1 VRLIDRIVHL
11 LRVPAAAAVLAV
23 PIALVAL
30 HAGAG
35 AEIVAKA
42 AGIPSNANGIGGFIN
57 GAKALVTPALV
68 MTAAIAPLALIAGGL
83 VLLFGGRRGM
93 QIIGTSLGVLLL
105 LGSVTA
111 LVA

>member
-1 VRLIDRIVHL
+1 VH
-11 LRVPAAAAVLAV
+11 P
-23 PIALVAL
+23 
-30 HAGAG
+30 
-35 AEIVAKA
+35 
-42 AGIPSNANGIGGFIN
+42 AGILPITPTPPERLHGIGGFIN
-57 GAKALVTPALV
+57 GARALVTPALV